1 MGKATYDALIVG
13 AGPAGSTAAFL
24 LASCRLK
31 VALLDRRDFPR
42 PKLCGGLLTWK
53 TIRLLETVFQIT
65 PRTLAENDVLRHA
78 TREYAVCDRCRREVL
93 RTLDHPFHL
102 VDREAYDHFLLQR
115 AISAGADFHSGKAVA
130 SVDLAR
136 CEVATQNG
144 EKWTG
149 RFIIGADGVH
159 SRVRRTLLHAR
170 KIAEPRHP
178 GLAAAL
184 ECVVPRQ
191 PGALPDHPSIYY
203 GYIPWGY
210 AWSFPARG
218 GQILGIVALK
228 AKAGRRIRAGF
239 RNFLAYH
246 DLADTNAL
254 PIRAHAIPYGNYLD
268 TPGNANVLLAGDA
281 AGVADPFLGEGIY
294 YAHRSGQLAAQ
305 AVIESRSKPE
315 SAAGLYRDGLRRV
328 IHPELRYAHAGRQII
343 FALPTSLYYP
353 VLTVLLRLMPKVCE
367 ETIQGKRTFRWF
379 RRVKTLP
386 GDPAHSS
393 AMGFSNQRFL

>member
-1 MGKATYDALIVG
+1 MEKAAYDALIVG

-24 LASCRLK
+24 LASYGLK

-53 TIRLLETVFQIT
+53 TIRLLETVFHIT
-65 PRTLAENDVLRHA
+65 PRTLAENGVLRHA
-78 TREYAVCDRCRREVL
+78 IREYRVSGRCRRGVR
-93 RTLDHPFHL
+93 RTLDHPLHL

-136 CEVATQNG
+136 CEVATQNA

-191 PGALPDHPSIYY
+191 PGAFPDHPSIYY
-203 GYIPWGY
+203 GFIPWGY
-210 AWSFPARG
+210 AWSFPAKG
-218 GQILGIVALK
+218 GQILGIAALK
-228 AKAGRRIRAGF
+228 SKAGRRIRAGF
-239 RNFLAYH
+239 RDFLAH
-246 DLADTNAL
+246 LDLEDTNPL

-305 AVIESRSKPE
+305 ALIESRSKPE

-328 IHPELRYAHAGRQII
+328 IHPELRYARAGRQII
-343 FALPTSLYYP
+343 FSLPSSLYYP
-353 VLTVLLRLMPKVCE
+353 VLTALLRLMPKACE
-367 ETIQGKRTFRWF
+367 ETIQGQRTFRWF
-379 RRVKTLP
+379 RKVKTLP
-386 GDPAHSS
+386 GCPAHPSG
-393 AMGFSNQRFL
+393 MDPSNQRFL